1 MNPALLVGTLTIY
14 SVAVTI
20 WLAMEIYQDRKRR
33 MRIPGYPDYVAKA
46 KEYEASTRVL
56 RDIHAAV
63 LMGDVIWRDKA
74 GKVHLDKRPRQVIG
88 AEWVE
93 EGAWTFE
100 P

>member
-1 MNPALLVGTLTIY
+1 MNAALLVGILLIWAL
-14 SVAVTI
+14 AVSG
-20 WLAMEIYQDRKRR
+20 WLAIEVYRDRKEK
-33 MRIPGYPDYVAKA
+33 MRTPGYTDYVAKA
-46 KEYEASTRVL
+46 KEYEASTRVM
-56 RDIHAAV
+56 RDVHAAV

-74 GKVHLDKRPRQVIG
+74 GKVHIDKRPRRVIG